1 MIAFAPHNP
10 VPDVQS
16 PKKDFCCEK
25 ENQLSIFLQTRYCT
39 YGDIGF
45 SDSRLKNS
53 IGIMIFASLSL
64 IPPAMITR
72 LHPAEIMLN
81 ACPH

>member
-16 PKKDFCCEK
+16 AKQKTSAAKK
-25 ENQLSIFLQTRYCT
+25 ENQLSIFRRPVIHLE
-39 YGDIGF
+39 ILVF

-53 IGIMIFASLSL
+53 GIMILL
-64 IPPAMITR
+64 
-72 LHPAEIMLN
+72 L
-81 ACPH
+81 CP